1 MLNGLRLI
9 LCCMLIGI
17 CLFMLQ
23 KYRDCTIKRSRE
35 IQCSAAYKIFFK
47 QKSGTFACHSISVC
61 ILKKVIVSV
70 TNDLSTDQ
78 RVDKVCRTL
87 SEMGFDVTLTG
98 RWLPGCLPLNDR
110 PYKTHRMRLLFRK
123 GPLFYAEYNIRLL
136 IYLLARKSNLLVSN
150 DLDTLPANFAAHKLK
165 RTPIVYDS
173 HEYYTETPELVNRP
187 FVQGIWERIERFI
200 FPKLTDIIT
209 VNQSIADLY
218 EKKYGKKLNV
228 VRNIPRLQ
236 TESKPLSREECGL
249 PADKSIILMQGAGI
263 NIQRGAEET
272 VEAMKFVDNA
282 ILLIIGGGDVI
293 GKLKEMA
300 KNLKLEDKIV
310 FKNRL
315 PYPEL
320 IRHTRLA
327 DIGLTLDK
335 NTNINYRFSLPN
347 KLFDYIHAGIPVLAS
362 RLPEIARIV
371 EGYDIG
377 RIAESHDPEYLGN
390 LITNMLSDVV
400 SQKIWRKNLL
410 HASSELT
417 WEKEAI
423 TLIELYKKYV

>member
-1 MLNGLRLI
+1 MHANSFL
-9 LCCMLIGI
+9 
-17 CLFMLQ
+17 
-23 KYRDCTIKRSRE
+23 
-35 IQCSAAYKIFFK
+35 
-47 QKSGTFACHSISVC
+47 VC
-61 ILKKVIVSV
+61 VLKKVIVSV

-87 SEMGFDVTLTG
+87 LELGFKVTLAG
-98 RWLPGCLPLNDR
+98 RWLPGCLALNDR
-110 PYKTHRMRLLFRK
+110 PYATHRMKLLFRK

-136 IYLLARKSNLLVSN
+136 LFLLTNKSNLLVSN

-187 FVQGIWERIERFI
+187 FVQGIWERIEQFI

-218 EKKYGKKLNV
+218 EKKYGKKLKV

-236 TESKPLSREECGL
+236 TETKALTHEECGL
-249 PADKSIILMQGAGI
+249 PADKNVILMQGAGI
-263 NIQRGAEET
+263 NVQRGAEEA
-272 VEAMKFVDNA
+272 VEAMKYVDNA

-293 GKLKEMA
+293 EKLKEMV
-300 KNLKLEDKIV
+300 KHLNLENKVI
-310 FKNRL
+310 FKDRL
-315 PYPEL
+315 PYSEL
-320 IRHTRLA
+320 IMHTRLA

-362 RLPEIARIV
+362 RLPEIARII
-371 EGYDIG
+371 EGYNIG
-377 RIAESHDPEYLGN
+377 KIAESHDPEYLGN
-390 LITNMLSDVV
+390 LITNMLSDGE
-400 SQKIWRKNLL
+400 SRKIWKKNLL

>member
-1 MLNGLRLI
+1 MH
-9 LCCMLIGI
+9 
-17 CLFMLQ
+17 
-23 KYRDCTIKRSRE
+23 
-35 IQCSAAYKIFFK
+35 A
-47 QKSGTFACHSISVC
+47 HSISIC

-87 SEMGFDVTLTG
+87 SEMGFDVTLIG

-110 PYKTHRMRLLFRK
+110 PYETHRMKLLFRK

-200 FPKLTDIIT
+200 FPKLNDIIT

-218 EKKYGKKLNV
+218 EKKYGKKLKV

-300 KNLKLEDKIV
+300 KNLKLEDKII

-371 EGYDIG
+371 EGYNIG

-390 LITNMLSDVV
+390 LITNMLSDVE

-423 TLIELYKKYV
+423 TLKELYKKYV

>member
-1 MLNGLRLI
+1 
-9 LCCMLIGI
+9 
-17 CLFMLQ
+17 MLQ

-110 PYKTHRMRLLFRK
+110 PYETHRMKLLFRK

-136 IYLLARKSNLLVSN
+136 MYLLARKSNLLVSN

-300 KNLKLEDKIV
+300 KNLKLEDKII

-371 EGYDIG
+371 EGYNIG

-390 LITNMLSDVV
+390 LITNMLSDVE

>member
-1 MLNGLRLI
+1 
-9 LCCMLIGI
+9 
-17 CLFMLQ
+17 
-23 KYRDCTIKRSRE
+23 
-35 IQCSAAYKIFFK
+35 
-47 QKSGTFACHSISVC
+47 
-61 ILKKVIVSV
+61 
-70 TNDLSTDQ
+70 
-78 RVDKVCRTL
+78 
-87 SEMGFDVTLTG
+87 
-98 RWLPGCLPLNDR
+98 
-110 PYKTHRMRLLFRK
+110 
-123 GPLFYAEYNIRLL
+123 
-136 IYLLARKSNLLVSN
+136 
-150 DLDTLPANFAAHKLK
+150 
-165 RTPIVYDS
+165 
-173 HEYYTETPELVNRP
+173 
-187 FVQGIWERIERFI
+187 
-200 FPKLTDIIT
+200 
-209 VNQSIADLY
+209 
-218 EKKYGKKLNV
+218 
-228 VRNIPRLQ
+228 
-236 TESKPLSREECGL
+236 
-249 PADKSIILMQGAGI
+249 MQGAGI

-371 EGYDIG
+371 EGYNIG

-390 LITNMLSDVV
+390 LITNMLSDVE

>member
-1 MLNGLRLI
+1 
-9 LCCMLIGI
+9 
-17 CLFMLQ
+17 MLQ

-110 PYKTHRMRLLFRK
+110 PYETHRMKLLFRK

-300 KNLKLEDKIV
+300 KNLKLEDKII

-371 EGYDIG
+371 EGYNIG

-390 LITNMLSDVV
+390 LITNMLSDVE

>member
-1 MLNGLRLI
+1 M
-9 LCCMLIGI
+9 
-17 CLFMLQ
+17 
-23 KYRDCTIKRSRE
+23 K
-35 IQCSAAYKIFFK
+35 
-47 QKSGTFACHSISVC
+47 
-61 ILKKVIVSV
+61 
-70 TNDLSTDQ
+70 
-78 RVDKVCRTL
+78 
-87 SEMGFDVTLTG
+87 
-98 RWLPGCLPLNDR
+98 
-110 PYKTHRMRLLFRK
+110 LLFRK

-136 IYLLARKSNLLVSN
+136 IFLLTNKSNLLVAN
-150 DLDTLPANFAAHKLK
+150 DLDTLAANFAAHKL
-165 RTPIVYDS
+165 RRIPIVYDS

-218 EKKYGKKLNV
+218 EKKYGKKLKV

-236 TESKPLSREECGL
+236 AEPKVLSREECGL
-249 PADKSIILMQGAGI
+249 PADKHIILMQGAGI
-263 NIQRGAEET
+263 NIQRGAEEA
-272 VEAMKFVDNA
+272 VEAMKYVDNA
-282 ILLIIGGGDVI
+282 ILLIVGGGDVI
-293 GKLKEMA
+293 GKLKEMT
-300 KNLKLEDKIV
+300 KQLKLENKVI
-310 FKNRL
+310 FKDRL
-315 PYPEL
+315 PYSEL

-371 EGYDIG
+371 EGYNIG
-377 RIAESHDPEYLGN
+377 LIAESHDPEYIGN
-390 LITNMLSDVV
+390 LFTNMLSDDE
-400 SQKIWRKNLL
+400 SRRIWKKNLL

-417 WEKEAI
+417 WEKEAE